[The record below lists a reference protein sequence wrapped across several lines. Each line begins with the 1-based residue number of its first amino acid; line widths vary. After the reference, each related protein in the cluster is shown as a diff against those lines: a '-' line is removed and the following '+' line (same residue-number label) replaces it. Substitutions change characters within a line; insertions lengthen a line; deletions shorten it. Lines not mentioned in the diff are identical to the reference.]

1 VPTVNRETYR
11 EFAKRAAEVFREH
24 GALKVVECWGDDVP
38 EGKVTSFPMAVKLPK
53 DETVVFSWIAWR
65 IRNDSRSIAPMFLTN
80 SPAPNTNWVLRCVVR
95 RHSRRRLRRAS
106 PGGPHEKAST
116 RCTSRTR
123 RSRRRS
129 SRLSPARRTRKSA
142 LTRTL
147 PGTMFRSSSLS
158 RAGSRQSLR
167 SSAAI
172 VAEAS
177 IVDDWV
183 ARQRMKPS

>member
-1 VPTVNRETYR
+1 
-11 EFAKRAAEVFREH
+11 
-24 GALKVVECWGDDVP
+24 
-38 EGKVTSFPMAVKLPK
+38 
-53 DETVVFSWIAWR
+53 
-65 IRNDSRSIAPMFLTN
+65 MFLTN

-106 PGGPHEKAST
+106 PGGYEKAST

-158 RAGSRQSLR
+158 RAVSRQSLR

-172 VAEAS
+172 VDEAS
-177 IVDDWV
+177 IVDDLGRAATDEAKLTNETGPSYASTCPSGGPRPSTSGNASPCSV
-183 ARQRMKPS
+183 NDSDTELRQ